1 MLAIILNTTN
11 GVSLNNDFN
20 WTLGDY
26 LMALFL
32 IGGMIAMIYAVHKKV
47 RRSKYSYLAIIAVMI
62 ITLVIWID
70 LAVGLFG
77 LPWSGS

>member
-1 MLAIILNTTN
+1 MLAIILNTTTE
-11 GVSLNNDFN
+11 VSLNHGFN
-20 WTLGDY
+20 WTIGDY

-32 IGGMIAMIYAVHKKV
+32 IGGMISMIYLVYKKKSE
-47 RRSKYSYLAIIAVMI
+47 SKFRNLI
-62 ITLVIWID
+62 ITAVVLFTIIIWMD